1 MQYTKRLVTLVLAVL
16 LAVSLFLLPS
26 CRKPEPP
33 AIEVKSLV
41 WPVSVPLPE
50 AEQFVGELPEGNTV
64 RLAEKYN
71 VQYLESDFKKKDGF
85 LRSIPLLPPCRC
97 RARWPHPCCSKG
109 WH

>member
-1 MQYTKRLVTLVLAVL
+1 MTNKKTTILQFERRPAMQYTKRFTTLVLAML

-41 WPVSVPLPE
+41 WPVSVPLPG

-64 RLAEKYN
+64 RLAEKYKLTEGKN
-71 VQYLESDFKKKDGF
+71 NG
-85 LRSIPLLPPCRC
+85 
-97 RARWPHPCCSKG
+97 
-109 WH
+109 